1 MTITDA
7 DDLLPN
13 PWDLLAGADW
23 ASLEHACGSAA
34 GTPALLAGLL
44 ADDAGA
50 QARAL
55 RHLNDPVHHQNTIY
69 SATVPAAL
77 YVAAILSDPRTGTVV
92 ADHDGQALPLRAALL
107 AWVTSVAIEVDSEA
121 EAKMADVGLCLEE
134 HPESVQV
141 RALRPRLFQAVSAF
155 LHAPDLAV
163 QEAAIAAVVSLL
175 DAPELVQQRALLTPL
190 VRDVLVS
197 SDNRSYRFIAGRG
210 LKSWGEGTDVL
221 PDDQDADLWAGGCS
235 SEPPF

>member
-1 MTITDA
+1 MTITDV
-7 DDLLPN
+7 DDLLPD
-13 PWDLLAGADW
+13 PWDLLAGTDW

-34 GTPALLAGLL
+34 GTSALLAGLL
-44 ADDAGA
+44 ADDAGT

-69 SATVPAAL
+69 SATVPAAV
-77 YVAAILSDPRTGTVV
+77 YVAAILRDPRTGTVV
-92 ADHDGQALPLRAALL
+92 VDRDSRALPLRAALL
-107 AWVTSVAIEVDSEA
+107 DWVESVATEVGSEA
-121 EAKMADVGLCLEE
+121 EAHMARVGLCLEE

-141 RALRPRLFQAVSAF
+141 RALRPGLFRAVSAF

-163 QEAAIAAVVSLL
+163 QEAAVAAAVALL

-197 SDNRSYRFIAGRG
+197 SNNRSYRFIAGRG
-210 LKSWGEGTDVL
+210 LKSWREDTGLL
-221 PDDQDADLWAGGCS
+221 PDEQDADLWAGGCS